1 MTDTD
6 KLVLRPARRE
16 DVPSIVRLL
25 ADDHL
30 GATREA
36 LTDPLPA
43 SYYAAF
49 DAISA
54 QSGSELLV
62 GQIGSEVVACLQ
74 LMILPGL
81 SHQGM
86 TRAQLE
92 GVRVDAPLRGKGIGE
107 KLCLY
112 AIERAKEKGCGLVQ
126 LTSDNSRVAAH
137 RFYERMDFKK
147 SHVGMKLSFH

>member
-1 MTDTD
+1 MSDLD

-16 DVPSIVRLL
+16 DLPAIVRLL

-30 GATREA
+30 GAAREA

-43 SYYAAF
+43 SYYKAF
-49 DAISA
+49 DEIAA
-54 QSGSELLV
+54 QPGSELLV
-62 GQIGSEVVACLQ
+62 GEVGSEVVACLQ

-81 SHQGM
+81 SNQGM

-112 AIERAKEKGCGLVQ
+112 AIERAKERGCGVVQ
-126 LTSDNSRVAAH
+126 LTSDNSRIAAH
-137 RFYERMDFKK
+137 RFYERMGFKK